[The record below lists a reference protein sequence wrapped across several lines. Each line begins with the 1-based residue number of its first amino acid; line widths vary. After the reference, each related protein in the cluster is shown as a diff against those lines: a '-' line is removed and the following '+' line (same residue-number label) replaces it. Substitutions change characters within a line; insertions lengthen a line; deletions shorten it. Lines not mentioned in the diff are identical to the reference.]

1 MKLEI
6 IIVGIL
12 TLLTILNFIFFVDNK
27 LLFIPIS
34 IFIITYPTVLILYRL
49 EEVSEVD

>member
-12 TLLTILNFIFFVDNK
+12 ILLTILNFIFFIDNR
-27 LLFIPIS
+27 LLFIPILM
-34 IFIITYPTVLILYRL
+34 FIITYPTVLILYRL
-49 EEVSEVD
+49 EEVSKVD